1 MEASIRGVFAAHF
14 KTWAAE
20 RRLPLHHH
28 KAAFALGH
36 CRTSAMGT
44 HVQRCEAGHY
54 AAVLPNAC
62 RSRSCPRCAGL
73 ARERWVLAQ
82 QDKLLA
88 CDHYHVVFTLPHEL
102 LPLFERHRRVMVD
115 VLFRSVRETLITLLQ
130 DPRHLGAEPGL
141 LMALHTWGRNLSH
154 HPHLHCL
161 VTGGGLEGERWCP
174 TKTPYLLPVRL
185 VKALY
190 RAKCLA
196 LLHDAVNRGEL
207 RPVGTET
214 VQSLHR
220 LLAGLK
226 RVSWHVRLK
235 ERYAHGQG
243 VTKYLARY
251 VKGGPI
257 SDSRICTV
265 NETSVRFRYH
275 DHRDGKRKQLTLGV
289 GDFLGRVL
297 WHLPEPHQHVVRFA
311 GLYASRAE
319 AKRALARTA
328 LHQPPQTLRPVLSW
342 QAYLARMGHAGASH
356 CPICGGSLI
365 VPARQRRDRNS
376 YGPDHASAVF
386 VQPGDGAL
394 IPCEPIPP

>member
-1 MEASIRGVFAAHF
+1 MEASLRGVFATHF

-28 KAAFALGH
+28 KAAFALAH

-44 HVQRCEAGHY
+44 HVQRCAAGHY

-73 ARERWVLAQ
+73 ARERWVMSQ
-82 QDKLLA
+82 QAKLLA

-102 LPLFERHRRVMVD
+102 LPWFERHRRVMVE
-115 VLFRSVRETLITLLQ
+115 VMFKSVRETLMTLLL
-130 DPRHLGAEPGL
+130 DPKHLGAEPGV

-154 HPHLHCL
+154 HPHVHCL
-161 VTGGGLEGERWCP
+161 VTGGGLQGAHWCP

-196 LLHDAVNRGEL
+196 MLHEAVNRGEL
-207 RPVGTET
+207 LPGRGET
-214 VQSLHR
+214 VTALHR
-220 LLAGLK
+220 LLAELK

-257 SDSRICTV
+257 SDSRIRAV
-265 NETSVRFRYH
+265 SESSVRFRYQ
-275 DHRDGKRKQLTLGV
+275 DHRDGKQKQLTLGV
-289 GDFLGRVL
+289 GDFLSRVL
-297 WHLPEPHQHVVRFA
+297 WHLPEPRQHVVRFA
-311 GLYASRAE
+311 GLYASRAQ
-319 AKRALARTA
+319 ANRMMARSA
-328 LHQPPQTLRPVLSW
+328 LHQPSPPPAPGMSW
-342 QAYLARMGHAGASH
+342 QSYLQRLGHGSKSN
-356 CPICGGSLI
+356 CPICGEGLI
-365 VPARQRRDRNS
+365 VPPRVRRDRKS
-376 YGPDHASAVF
+376 YRIRQATAVF
-386 VQPGDGAL
+386 VQQVDRVY
-394 IPCEPIPP
+394 IPCEAQPP